1 MAAGDTVLVTGARG
15 FIAKHCIVALLE
27 RGYRVVGTLRSPTDE
42 PEVRAAVATRVAAGD
57 RLRLAKAELNS
68 DAGWD
73 DAVRGCAYV
82 LHVASPYPINQPR
95 DVNDVVR
102 PAREGTLRVLGAAR
116 AAGVRRVVLTSSV
129 AAVASARYDKTRFDE
144 SDWSDINSP
153 GINAYS
159 LSKTL
164 AERAAWDFVADGQGP
179 ELVVI
184 NAGQVFGPP
193 LDANV
198 QTSGEMIENF
208 LRGKYPLVSK
218 FGLPIADVRDVAA
231 AHVAAMESPEAAG
244 QRFIVADA
252 FLWFSDIGR
261 ILGEAFPAY
270 RRKMPKGDLPNFVSR
285 LMMPFRPDVRAV
297 RGDLGRL
304 WEVNSDKAK
313 RVLGITIRPAREAV
327 VAMAEALIRY
337 GRVR

>member
-1 MAAGDTVLVTGARG
+1 MPAEETVLVTGARG

-27 RGYRVVGTLRSPTDE
+27 RGYRVVGTLRDPADE
-42 PEVRAAVATRVAAGD
+42 QEVRAAVATRVDPRD
-57 RLRLAKAELNS
+57 RLRFARAELTADPGWS
-68 DAGWD
+68 DAMHG
-73 DAVRGCAYV
+73 VRYV
-82 LHVASPYPINQPR
+82 LHVASPYPLNQPR
-95 DVNDVVR
+95 DANDVVR
-102 PAREGTLRVLGAAR
+102 PAREGTLRVLRAAR
-116 AAGVRRVVLTSSV
+116 AAGVKRVVITSSV
-129 AAVASARYDKTRFDE
+129 AAVASARTDRTRFDE
-144 SDWSDINSP
+144 SDWSDVTAP
-153 GINAYS
+153 TINAYS

-164 AERAAWDFVADGQGP
+164 AERAAWDFVADGHGP
-179 ELVVI
+179 ELAVI

-208 LRGKYPLVSK
+208 LRGRYPLVSK
-218 FGLPIADVRDVAA
+218 FGLPVVDVRDVAA
-231 AHVAAMESPEAAG
+231 AHVAAMEKPEAAG

-270 RRKMPKGDLPNFVSR
+270 RRKMPKGELPNAVSR
-285 LMMPFRPDVRAV
+285 LLVPFRPDVRAV

-304 WEVNSDKAK
+304 WEVSNERAK

-327 VAMAEALIRY
+327 VAMAEALIRL
-337 GRVR
+337 GRVS

>member
-27 RGYRVVGTLRSPTDE
+27 RGYRVVGTLRDPSDE
-42 PEVRAAVATRVAAGD
+42 AEVRNAVGTKIQADD
-57 RLRLAKAELNS
+57 RLRFARAELTS

-73 DAVRGCAYV
+73 VAVRGCAFV
-82 LHVASPYPINQPR
+82 LHVASPYPIKEPR

-102 PAREGTLRVLGAAR
+102 PAREGTLRVLRAAR
-116 AAGVRRVVLTSSV
+116 AAGVKRVVLTSSV
-129 AAVASARYDKTRFDE
+129 AAIASARYDKTRFDE
-144 SDWSDINSP
+144 SDWSDVNSP

-159 LSKTL
+159 RSKTL
-164 AERAAWDFVADGQGP
+164 AERAAWDFVADGKGP
-179 ELVVI
+179 ELAVI

-218 FGLPIADVRDVAA
+218 FGLPVADVRDVAA
-231 AHVAAMESPEAAG
+231 AHVAAMEKPAAAG

-270 RRKMPKGDLPNFVSR
+270 RRKMPRGDLPNFASR
-285 LMMPFRPDVRAV
+285 LMVPFRPDVRAV
-297 RGDLGRL
+297 RGDFGRL
-304 WEVNSDKAK
+304 WEVNSEKAK
-313 RVLGITIRPAREAV
+313 RVLGITIRPARDAV
-327 VAMAEALIRY
+327 VSMAEALIRL
-337 GRVR
+337 GRVG

>member
-1 MAAGDTVLVTGARG
+1 MATGETVLVTGARG
-15 FIAKHCIVALLE
+15 FIAKHCIAALLE
-27 RGYRVVGTLRSPTDE
+27 HGYRVRGTLRNLADE
-42 PEVRAAVATRVAAGD
+42 AEVRAAVATRVDAGD
-57 RLRLAKAELNS
+57 RLTFARAELTS
-68 DAGWD
+68 DAGWAE
-73 DAVRGCAYV
+73 AVRGCSFV
-82 LHVASPYPINQPR
+82 LHVASPYPLTQPR

-116 AAGVRRVVLTSSV
+116 AAGVKRVVVTSSV
-129 AAVASARYDKTRFDE
+129 AAIASARHDKTRFDE
-144 SDWSDINSP
+144 SDWSDVKSP
-153 GINAYS
+153 AINAYS

-164 AERAAWDFVADGQGP
+164 AERAAWDFVADGKGP
-179 ELVVI
+179 ELAVI

-218 FGLPIADVRDVAA
+218 FGLPVVDVRDVAA
-231 AHVAAMESPEAAG
+231 AHVAAMEKPAAAG

-270 RRKMPKGDLPNFVSR
+270 RRKMPRGDLPNVVSR
-285 LMMPFRPDVRAV
+285 LMVPFRPDVRAV
-297 RGDLGRL
+297 KGDLGRL

-327 VAMAEALIRY
+327 VAMADALIRL
-337 GRVR
+337 GRVS